1 MNKIKIEICY
11 GTACYLLGA
20 AKMLSIEEM
29 IPDDCR
35 DKVEIE
41 AKTCLGLCERDDIGG
56 APYVRLN
63 GTEII
68 SKAEPELVIER
79 IRELVEGVA

>member
-79 IRELVEGVA
+79 IRKLVEGAD

>member
-20 AKMLSIEEM
+20 AKMMSIEEM

-79 IRELVEGVA
+79 IRKLVEGAA